1 MGARERVARQHVAA
15 SLLTLARHVP
25 VTFGLSV
32 VLLLVT
38 GALLTRVVRSVVKY
52 TVVVLLLVAAYRDPD
67 CDRPLSTMPPEPPG
81 TGPIPVHSIPVHPTE

>member
-32 VLLLVT
+32 DLLLVT

-52 TVVVLLLVAAYRDPD
+52 TVVVLVAAYRDPD
-67 CDRPLSTMPPEPPG
+67 CDRPLFHH
-81 TGPIPVHSIPVHPTE
+81 VA